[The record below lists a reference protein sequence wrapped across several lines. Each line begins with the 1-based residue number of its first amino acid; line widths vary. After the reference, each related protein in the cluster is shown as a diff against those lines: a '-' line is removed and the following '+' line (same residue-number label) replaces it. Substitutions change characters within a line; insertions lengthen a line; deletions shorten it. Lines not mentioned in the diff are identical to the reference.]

1 MIIKAQVWYLLSK
14 DMSYIMLTLKSIKR
28 ISSVVGILFIII
40 FLLGCSIDR
49 AQPQTN
55 GYYYLNPNKKD
66 INISRVAIVELGN
79 DSDYSQIAADMTN
92 ALFESMQKKQL
103 FGLTV
108 VRKRD
113 EVWKSLQLDSDTT
126 YSYKQMNSIRE
137 MINCDGVLVGTIT
150 EFKPYPHMT
159 IGLRL
164 KLMDLKDGQLIW
176 AIEQVWNSSDKYT
189 QKKVKKYLENEKDSS
204 QISLNKRLASISPLE
219 FIKYISYETAET
231 L

>member
-1 MIIKAQVWYLLSK
+1 
-14 DMSYIMLTLKSIKR
+14 MLILKSIKR
-28 ISSVVGILFIII
+28 INRILGIYFIII
-40 FLLGCSIDR
+40 FMQGCGVDR
-49 AQPQTN
+49 TQTQAN
-55 GYYYLNPNKKD
+55 GYYYLNPNNKN

-79 DSDYSQIAADMTN
+79 DSGYPQIAEEMTN
-92 ALFESMQKKQL
+92 ALFESLQKKQL
-103 FGLTV
+103 FGLTI

-113 EVWKSLQLDSDTT
+113 DLWKSLQLDSDIT
-126 YSYKQMNSIRE
+126 YSLNQMNSIRE

-150 EFKPYPHMT
+150 EFKPYPHMV

-189 QKKVKKYLENEKDSS
+189 QKSIKNYLENERDSS
-204 QISLNKRLASISPLE
+204 QISINKRLATISPLE
-219 FIKYISYETAET
+219 FIKYISYETAKT